1 MLYKWADDRRLA
13 LVCARPLGAGDQGG
27 QHALPRKFRI
37 LGSWR
42 MPQIYRIAPNF
53 GGAKFSRIYKF
64 RRNNFRG
71 WRVFYF
77 SRSKFSRLEVDPQK
91 TRKFILAPPKFGA
104 ILNPHWLDSYCIIID
119 LAPARRPYKCTRNY
133 HSIILSLRVAVV
145 KQP

>member
-1 MLYKWADDRRLA
+1 MGGRQTRR
-13 LVCARPLGAGDQGG
+13 ARVRAPSRGRGSGGA
-27 QHALPRKFRI
+27 ARSPKN

-42 MPQIYRIAPNF
+42 LQYLPQIYRIAPNF

-71 WRVFYF
+71 WRVFNYF
-77 SRSKFSRLEVDPQK
+77 SRSKFSRLEVDPRK
-91 TRKFILAPPKFGA
+91 TRKFILAPRKFGA